1 MKEDTTNK
9 LVALVLGQE
18 DLEWVAGG
26 YTPATQLFPCH
37 YCNISQA
44 RCRKAGKQ
52 IYTAWLKRVYKF
64 ENHLGKSRQR
74 SLQEHSLCSYRI
86 SGKNSRTTEA
96 ALS

>member
-18 DLEWVAGG
+18 DLEWVVGG
-26 YTPATQLFPCH
+26 HAPAAQLFPCH
-37 YCNISQA
+37 YCKFSQA
-44 RCRKAGKQ
+44 RCTKAGKQ
-52 IYTAWLKRVYKF
+52 IYMAWLKRVYEF

-74 SLQEHSLCSYRI
+74 SLQEHSLCSSRI
-86 SGKNSRTTEA
+86 TGRNSRTTEA